1 MYHACI
7 LFAWSQ
13 YKMQE
18 ANILCVWGGGGG
30 VDLHGHKLMLTDRS
44 QFMCTLVFCSLL
56 PVVFILSCLSE
67 LNSHFHLKT
76 KISPNVRSG

>member
-1 MYHACI
+1 MHVYSLPGLSIRCRKQI
-7 LFAWSQ
+7 
-13 YKMQE
+13 Y
-18 ANILCVWGGGGG
+18 LCVWGGGG